1 MIFPINKKAT
11 LPILKMELIKDG
23 RNDFHKFHEMIQNS
37 DIYFCMSELDT
48 GKKIIGKAP
57 ALCMLKEGIEDD
69 DCIGEEYYLAY
80 QFSEKETSKSGTYVG
95 EFIINFLD
103 GSGTLKVPIRDTLY
117 VHVLD
122 HGIKK

>member
-1 MIFPINKKAT
+1 MDFFINKKAT

-57 ALCMLKEGIEDD
+57 ALCMLKEVIEDD
-69 DCIGEEYYLAY
+69 DCMTEEYYLAY
-80 QFSEKETSKSGTYVG
+80 QFSEKETSNSGTYVG

-103 GSGTLKVPIRDTLY
+103 DSGTLKVPIRDTLFI
-117 VHVLD
+117 HVLD